1 MSRELALEQAHVDK
15 VYERLAVATKEA
27 QRAAQSGASH
37 YRSDRGDYLR
47 EEDMTSVYER
57 DVFAYQ
63 AAKRLA
69 ILEAEHEGLV
79 FGRLD
84 LTDGD
89 TDYIGRIGVHDDD
102 YEPLVIDWRARAA
115 EPFYR
120 ATAADPMGV
129 VRRRVLRCRDDRVIA
144 IEDDLLDGE
153 SAPSDLPV
161 IGEGALMAALTR
173 ARGHRMRDIVA
184 TIQGEQDEAIR
195 APYQGVTIITGGPGT
210 GKTVVALHRAAYLLY
225 THRRRFEQGGVL
237 VVGPSDV
244 FMNYIERVLPSLGED
259 SVTLHSVGTIPS
271 DVLPVDAHRTDHS
284 EAAVIKGSVRMVDI
298 LARLIQVPATVP
310 VVGRTGHQPK
320 LEKDLLLTVKGN
332 ALRLTGKTLLGL
344 RRQTLRA
351 TKTNHAR
358 RAGRDLMVNALWD
371 LMPEDHDV
379 EREDFAGLVSDHPAF
394 LEALATWWPTQH
406 AMMELRRLSYPEV
419 LARVADGI
427 LSPQDQRTLLDSFA
441 ELGPEG
447 DEDWS
452 VADVALL
459 DELAALLGTPL
470 DDDNTEEQLFL
481 TAESSANEIV
491 TVSDRLARERTDD
504 PYADR
509 FVTYAHVLVDEA
521 QDITPM
527 QWRMLRRR
535 GAQASWTIVGDPAQ
549 SSWPDRDE
557 LAQEV
562 EALVGLGQRRTFR
575 MSTNYRSPA
584 EVFDLAAKVVARDF
598 PEADLPHAVRSTG
611 IAPELRTVHR
621 GQLADAL
628 QEEVDRLADQVRGT
642 IGVITPPSRQ
652 FDLEQMLAGLELD
665 RSVRERLT
673 CVTTLQAKGLEY
685 DAVVVVAPDEIVAEH
700 VGGTR
705 ILYVALTR
713 PTQQLVTIDIV
724 PNGAPLAPGAWR
736 ADLDEYPGQAA
747 GGAQAS

>member
-1 MSRELALEQAHVDK
+1 MTTHDISSDLSHELAVEQAHVDK
-15 VYERLAVATKEA
+15 VYERLAVATQEA
-27 QRAAQSGASH
+27 QRAARAGASH
-37 YRSDRGDYLR
+37 YTSDRGDYLR

-69 ILEAEHEGLV
+69 VLEAEHEGLV

-84 LTDGD
+84 LADGD

-129 VRRRVLRCRDDRVIA
+129 VRRRVLRCRDDRVVG
-144 IEDDLLDGE
+144 IEDDLLDDDA
-153 SAPSDLPV
+153 APADLPV
-161 IGEGALMAALTR
+161 IGEGALMAALSR

-184 TIQGEQDEAIR
+184 TIQAEQDEAIR
-195 APYQGVTIITGGPGT
+195 APYQGVTIISGGPGT

-244 FMNYIERVLPSLGED
+244 FMTYIERVLPSLGED
-259 SVTLHSVGTIPS
+259 AVTLRSVGSIPS
-271 DVLPVDAHRTDHS
+271 DVLPVDAHRTDDS
-284 EAAVIKGSVRMVDI
+284 AAAVVKGSVRMVDI
-298 LARLIQVPATVP
+298 LTRLVQVPGTVS
-310 VVGRTGHQPK
+310 VVGRHGHQPK
-320 LEKDLLLTVKGN
+320 LDRELLLTVKGH
-332 ALRLTGKTLLGL
+332 ALRLTGKALWGL
-344 RRQTLRA
+344 RRQTLRS
-351 TKTNHAR
+351 TKANHAR
-358 RAGRDLMVNALWD
+358 RAAREAMVNALWD
-371 LMPEDHDV
+371 LMPEDHELEKDAFTDIV
-379 EREDFAGLVSDHPAF
+379 TDHPAF
-394 LEALATWWPTQH
+394 VDTLATWWPTQH
-406 AMMELRRLSYPEV
+406 AEVELRRLSYPEV
-419 LARVADGI
+419 LARVADG
-427 LSPQDQRTLLDSFA
+427 LLDAEEQRILLDSFA
-441 ELGPEG
+441 ELGRGGE
-447 DEDWS
+447 EDWS

-470 DDDNTEEQLFL
+470 DDDSEEQLFL
-481 TAESSANEIV
+481 TSDASVDEIV
-491 TVSDRLARERTDD
+491 TVSDRLSRRHTDD

-509 FVTYAHVLVDEA
+509 FETYAHVLVDEA

-549 SSWPDRDE
+549 SSWPDGGE
-557 LAQEV
+557 LDREID
-562 EALVGLGQRRTFR
+562 ALVGLGQRRTFR

-584 EVFDLAAKVVARDF
+584 EVFDLAAAVVSREVPD
-598 PEADLPHAVRSTG
+598 ADLPHAVRSTG
-611 IAPELRTVHR
+611 VDPMLLVVHR
-621 GQLADAL
+621 GELADAL
-628 QEEVDRLADQVRGT
+628 QREVVRLAEEVEGT
-642 IGVITPPSRQ
+642 IGVLCAPSRQ
-652 FDLEQMLAGLELD
+652 FDLEELLEGLDLD
-665 RSVRERLT
+665 EPVRERLV
-673 CVTTLQAKGLEY
+673 CVNTLQAKGLEY

-713 PTQQLVTIDIV
+713 PTQRLATIDLV
-724 PNGAPLAPGAWR
+724 ANGAPLVPGAWR
-736 ADLDEYPGQAA
+736 AHLGD
-747 GGAQAS
+747 